1 MIGILNNFKYIAEL
15 LKKFLVLLGPNF
27 KAVTGNSENID
38 ELINKV
44 KSLIDIFDSFPYS
57 YFDSQFKSAW
67 QTIFSKFKAQS
78 KDIETQTIKLIQ
90 ATFSDLRSSE
100 SAFELLY
107 QFKNLETLQ
116 VISDNLQR
124 RYSDV

>member
-1 MIGILNNFKYIAEL
+1 
-15 LKKFLVLLGPNF
+15 
-27 KAVTGNSENID
+27 VTGNSENID